1 MKTLVVPGKR
11 KRVVALRQLRRKVKG
26 FAAGGV
32 TFVLMPLFG
41 REQPAKLPAP
51 FHRERHLFT
60 CGEYLHVRHRR
71 TRRFRVGFVHG
82 IQQTSF
88 GVRTNRLRFAVR
100 IDVTEANSRRL
111 RGTVQT
117 FTLHRAS
124 LAFCLPDTSLIITD

>member
-1 MKTLVVPGKR
+1 MEAAVILGERQAVI
-11 KRVVALRQLRRKVKG
+11 ALRQLRRKGEG
-26 FAAGGV
+26 FAAGGMA
-32 TFVLMPLFG
+32 FMLMPLFG
-41 REQPAKLPAP
+41 GEQPAELAAT
-51 FHRERHLFT
+51 FHRQRHLFAR
-60 CGEYLHVRHRR
+60 GKDLHVRHRR
-71 TRRFRVGFVHG
+71 SRRFRVGFVHG